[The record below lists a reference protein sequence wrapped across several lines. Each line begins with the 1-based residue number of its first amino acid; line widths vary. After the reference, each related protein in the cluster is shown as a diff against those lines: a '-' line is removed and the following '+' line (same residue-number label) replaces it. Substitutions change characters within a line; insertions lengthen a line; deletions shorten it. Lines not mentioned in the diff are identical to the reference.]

1 MKQMIRIEEKS
12 SNNYQQV
19 LMDEMETARR
29 WVSKSVS
36 LNEREIENA
45 NVMVIAIANIE
56 ATLETTHRIA
66 KEINSIIRIE
76 IETVI
81 GVKGLESSGI
91 GTIETLTLTIDAA
104 LMANREGDL
113 LNNE

>member
-1 MKQMIRIEEKS
+1 MNER
-12 SNNYQQV
+12 
-19 LMDEMETARR
+19 ETARR

-56 ATLETTHRIA
+56 AILETTHRIA

-76 IETVI
+76 IETAI

-91 GTIETLTLTIDAA
+91 GMIESLILTTDTAI
-104 LMANREGDL
+104 MANRGGDL